1 MGHAAETLAIIVNS
15 NRYFEFVTNLADAAV
30 DSDKVVCIHLLGDGC
45 AFALTEACTR
55 LSHKTRITMCGKS
68 ACRMAQGD
76 EQAATERISIVPPQ
90 ELTRL
95 LQLCDRHVVF

>member
-45 AFALTEACTR
+45 EFAGTQACKR
-55 LSHKTRITMCGKS
+55 LSHKTRVTMCEKC
-68 ACRMAQGD
+68 ACRTAQGG
-76 EQAATERISIVPPQ
+76 EELGKERISIVPPQ

-95 LQLCDRHVVF
+95 LQRCDRHVVF